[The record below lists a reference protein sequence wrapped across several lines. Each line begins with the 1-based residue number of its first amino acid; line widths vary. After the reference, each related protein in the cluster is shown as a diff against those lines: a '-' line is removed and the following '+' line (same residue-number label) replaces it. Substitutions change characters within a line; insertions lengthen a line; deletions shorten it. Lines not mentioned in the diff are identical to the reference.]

1 MKTRRALLTGGA
13 GFIGSN
19 LAIELTKRGVDVDIV
34 DDMSNGKIEFLLEEL
49 KSKIIIDDFKLVRV
63 YFGCRLGLCG

>member
-1 MKTRRALLTGGA
+1 MKTKRALLTGGA

-34 DDMSNGKIEFLLEEL
+34 DDMSNGQREFLPL
-49 KSKIIIDDFKLVRV
+49 KLRSKLLID
-63 YFGCRLGLCG
+63 